1 MNPPKYLEAVSA
13 TSSSSPEIIDNQ
25 NVSVQINGAK
35 QSKIVITNVN
45 INKVH
50 PQSQQDNH
58 NTNLSNY
65 TILPAFDHVEYD
77 DKVDLDNMDQ
87 YNPKIYKVITLN
99 ALEQHEDLPSYD
111 ELTTTVTTIQNISD
125 KASITLDSTLPAP
138 ATHPNSK
145 EPKCRRLAPFLV
157 SFTILMGLL
166 FISHRSC

>member
-1 MNPPKYLEAVSA
+1 MNPPRYIETVSA

-50 PQSQQDNH
+50 PQSQQNR
-58 NTNLSNY
+58 NTELSNY
-65 TILPAFDHVEYD
+65 TILPAFDHVEFD
-77 DKVDLDNMDQ
+77 AKVDLDNMDQ
-87 YNPKIYKVITLN
+87 YNPKIYKVVTLN

-125 KASITLDSTLPAP
+125 KASMTQDSSLPAP
-138 ATHPNSK
+138 ATHPNNKQRKS
-145 EPKCRRLAPFLV
+145 RRLAPFLA
-157 SFTILMGLL
+157 SFTVIMCLL